1 MQHRSP
7 RSQTGGDNERGWR
20 AFGPP
25 AARAGRSRRY
35 DGLADRLGVEVAEA
49 AAADGGFRHLALLYR
64 GAADYLSALQ
74 GFVQGALARAEP
86 VLVAVPQ
93 RKVSWLR
100 QELPRAERVTFE
112 DMTELGRNP
121 ARIIPSVSAF
131 VGSHSRQRVHS
142 VVEPVWPERS
152 ADELRE
158 ACRHEALLNMAF
170 ADVAATIM
178 CTYDLAGLPES
189 VITSAA
195 STHPSLIRN
204 GREQPSSSYLQP
216 PGMPADCDLPFSP
229 PPASAEILTYDR
241 DLRPVRAVVT
251 EAAQRAGL
259 AAERI
264 TDLVI
269 AVSEV
274 AANTLRHTAAG
285 GTAYLWHTAGELVC
299 QVSDTGMIADPL
311 AGRRMPVGDLPGG
324 KGLWLVNQMCDL
336 VEVRT
341 SPAGT
346 TIRLHMRL
354 GEPQ

>member
-1 MQHRSP
+1 MSVVGRPSGPQ
-7 RSQTGGDNERGWR
+7 G
-20 AFGPP
+20 AFV
-25 AARAGRSRRY
+25 GRSRRQR
-35 DGLADRLGVEVAEA
+35 GEADRMGVDVAEA
-49 AAADGGFRHLALLYR
+49 AAADGGFRHLALFYR
-64 GAADYLSALQ
+64 GPADYLSALQ
-74 GFVQGALARAEP
+74 GFVQSGLARAEP

-100 QELPRAERVTFE
+100 RELPRAERVTFA

-131 VGSHSRQRVHS
+131 VGSHAQQRVRYIG
-142 VVEPVWPERS
+142 EPVWPERS

-158 ACRHEALLNMAF
+158 ACRHEALMNLAF
-170 ADVAATIM
+170 VGVAATLL
-178 CTYDLAGLPES
+178 CPYDLAELPES

-195 STHPSLIRN
+195 CTHPALIRD
-204 GREQPSSSYLQP
+204 GREQPSASYLDP
-216 PGMPADCDLPFSP
+216 PAIPADCNRPFP
-229 PPASAEILTYDR
+229 TPPADAEILRYDR
-241 DLRPVRAVVT
+241 DLRPVRAMVT
-251 EAAQRAGL
+251 EGARRAGL
-259 AAERI
+259 SADRA

-274 AANTLRHTAAG
+274 AANTLRHTEAG
-285 GTAYLWHTAGELVC
+285 GTVQLWPTTEELIC

-311 AGRRMPVGDLPGG
+311 AGRRIPADDMPGG
-324 KGLWLVNQMCDL
+324 KGLWLVNQICDL

-354 GEPQ
+354 S